1 MKFLKIL
8 GLIFL
13 ASFLF
18 ISVKGFLEGS
28 IMVNDEAESEEIV
41 TVNDEAE
48 PEEIVT
54 VNDEAESE
62 EIATVNNETEPQ
74 KIARELVE
82 EEMTAQIG
90 LKEWEI
96 EENIITS
103 DKIVNNPADYDKPAG
118 NKRIVWVDGNVKA
131 TADDGTTGNL
141 GYNLELYQMEGD
153 DSWYI
158 GRHWGILVN
167 LEVTE
172 KPIVEEDEKY
182 FSDSEEIPFPE

>member
-28 IMVNDEAESEEIV
+28 IM
-41 TVNDEAE
+41 
-48 PEEIVT
+48 

-131 TADDGTTGNL
+131 TADD
-141 GYNLELYQMEGD
+141 
-153 DSWYI
+153 SWYI